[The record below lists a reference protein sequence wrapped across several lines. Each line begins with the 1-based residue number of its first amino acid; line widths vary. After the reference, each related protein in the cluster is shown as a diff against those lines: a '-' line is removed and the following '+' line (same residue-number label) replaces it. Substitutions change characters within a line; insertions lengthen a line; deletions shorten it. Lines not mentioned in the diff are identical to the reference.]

1 MGYIW
6 LTSVKIYPLDYSLN
20 IPQSQMIIITE
31 PAQQHFGK
39 LLSSQDEGTSIRVF
53 VVNPGTPHAECGVSY
68 CPLDAVEKD
77 DLKIEFDDFNAYVD
91 EESIPYLEEA
101 EIDYQTDDMGGQLTL
116 RAPNAKARKVPDDAP
131 AIDRIRYLLESEINP
146 QLANHGGQVSLADFT
161 EDGVVVL
168 QFGGGCQGC
177 GMADVTLKEG
187 IEKTLLEKIPEV
199 KGVKDVTEH
208 QLGDNPYY

>member
-1 MGYIW
+1 
-6 LTSVKIYPLDYSLN
+6 
-20 IPQSQMIIITE
+20 MIKVTE
-31 PAQQHFGK
+31 AAQTHFQK
-39 LLSSQDEGTSIRVF
+39 LLSSQEEGTGIRVF

-68 CPLDAVEKD
+68 CPPDAVEKD
-77 DLKIEFDDFNAYVD
+77 DLKLEFNPFNAYVD

-131 AIDRIRYLLESEINP
+131 AVDRIRYLLESEINP
-146 QLANHGGQVSLADFT
+146 QLASHGGQVALAEFT

-177 GMADVTLKEG
+177 GMADVTLKDG

-199 KGVKDVTEH
+199 KGVKDITEH
-208 QLGDNPYY
+208 QLGENPYY

>member
-1 MGYIW
+1 MMI
-6 LTSVKIYPLDYSLN
+6 N
-20 IPQSQMIIITE
+20 ITAS
-31 PAQQHFGK
+31 AQEHFQK
-39 LLSSQDEGTSIRVF
+39 LLSSQDEGTGIRVF

-68 CPLDAVEKD
+68 CPADAIEKD
-77 DLKIEFDDFNAYVD
+77 DLKLEFEHFSAFVD

-146 QLANHGGQVSLADFT
+146 QLASHGGQVALAEFT
-161 EDGVVVL
+161 ADGIVIL

-177 GMADVTLKEG
+177 GMADVTLKDG

-199 KGVKDVTEH
+199 KGVKDITEH
-208 QLGDNPYY
+208 QLGENPYY